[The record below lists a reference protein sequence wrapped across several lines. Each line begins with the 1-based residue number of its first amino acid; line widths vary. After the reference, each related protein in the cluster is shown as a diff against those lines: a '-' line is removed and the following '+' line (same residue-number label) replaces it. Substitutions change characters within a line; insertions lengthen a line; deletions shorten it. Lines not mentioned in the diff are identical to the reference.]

1 MSLAARLQLDLP
13 QSYGLLDQMPGA
25 AHLNKLE
32 DRGRKQHDQASGRQ
46 EREAKSLREEVL
58 FKTIGKPRALNST
71 PASKSRLGLV
81 HPIDNS
87 ATTSHDLPAST
98 SNSFADR
105 DAANIHSDGASKQ
118 GAVQVALTQGETS
131 VCMPRV
137 PSGNSKGSRMGA
149 SLRTTT
155 HEATE
160 GTRPSPD
167 ANIQGDTPSVVT
179 MKVPGVVLVPHPLP
193 LGRSSVLTSD
203 VRKSS
208 ASTSTIIAPVQHASV
223 GSRISVRMRVLDA
236 QLSNDTVTFQAR
248 RDAKADNTSTIPME
262 MKVRHNSSKSGLHDG
277 TEGQPVGPRH
287 PRV

>member
-277 TEGQPVGPRH
+277 TEGQPVGP
-287 PRV
+287 